1 VGVIVSL
8 FALVLACAFRSSLS
22 TDQCSMQDGGV
33 RSDRVHPADNLS
45 PRNLIEILPLG
56 KLVVLVEVTLRQFL
70 HALANG
76 VS

>member
-1 VGVIVSL
+1 
-8 FALVLACAFRSSLS
+8 
-22 TDQCSMQDGGV
+22 MQDGGV

>member
-1 VGVIVSL
+1 
-8 FALVLACAFRSSLS
+8 
-22 TDQCSMQDGGV
+22 MQDGGV
-33 RSDRVHPADNLS
+33 RSDRVHPADNSS